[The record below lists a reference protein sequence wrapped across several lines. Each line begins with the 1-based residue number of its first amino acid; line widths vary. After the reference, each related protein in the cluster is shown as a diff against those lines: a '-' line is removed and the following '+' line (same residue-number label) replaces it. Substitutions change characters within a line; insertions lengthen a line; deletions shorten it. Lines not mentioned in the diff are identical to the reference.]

1 MQKGKW
7 IAIVLGGIVLIA
19 LFVILRPKGET
30 GGNGGSAPARAEVAV
45 SDGRVD
51 GPDTLETTVG
61 SKVSIVVHS
70 DTAGKVHI
78 HGYEKLADVSAGGTA
93 TLSFVADA
101 AGRFEVE
108 FHGGH
113 EGGGTEGFRGRSKP
127 KHQGESHPED
137 KPRHDDKPKREDKP
151 KQDDNPSPEDEAGT
165 TPETTGSDQHGEPVG
180 TLLLLELIVT
190 P

>member
-7 IAIVLGGIVLIA
+7 IAIVLGAIGLVA
-19 LFVILRPKGET
+19 LFVVLRPKGET
-30 GGNGGSAPARAEVAV
+30 GGNGNTAPARAEVGV

-61 SKVSIVVHS
+61 SKVTIVVQS
-70 DTAGKVHI
+70 DTAGQVHI
-78 HGYEKLADVSAGGTA
+78 HGYEKLAEVSAGRTA

-108 FHGGH
+108 FHGEH
-113 EGGGTEGFRGRSKP
+113 EAGGTEGLPSTMP
-127 KHQGESHPED
+127 KHQGENHRDD
-137 KPRHDDKPKREDKP
+137 KPRHENKPRNEDKP
-151 KQDDNPSPEDEAGT
+151 EHEGEPRPDDEA
-165 TPETTGSDQHGEPVG
+165 TPAAAGDSGHHGEPVD